1 MTTRTLSIEIPEALY
16 QQIEA
21 LARASTR
28 SASRVAADAVQGFLA
43 LDSWQ
48 IADIEAGLRDADAG
62 DFASEA
68 EVTEVFARHGA

>member
-1 MTTRTLSIEIPEALY
+1 
-16 QQIEA
+16 
-21 LARASTR
+21 
-28 SASRVAADAVQGFLA
+28 VAADAVQGFLA